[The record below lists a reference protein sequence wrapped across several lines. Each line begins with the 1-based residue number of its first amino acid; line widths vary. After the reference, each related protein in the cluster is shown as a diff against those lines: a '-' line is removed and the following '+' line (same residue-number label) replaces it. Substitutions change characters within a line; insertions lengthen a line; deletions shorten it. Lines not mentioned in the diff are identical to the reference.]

1 MGEQRAGSWL
11 LLLGALASG
20 AGCATRPANRPV
32 VASFELKGT
41 RKIPPE
47 EILDRLATR
56 ATATTLG
63 FTLQY
68 ETYDRFVLERDLRRI
83 ERHYRARGFYDAR
96 VQAGRVD
103 HDSAGN
109 VQIEVLIEEGEPTRV
124 GAIRLDLLGEL
135 GPQASVALARAQTL
149 KAGDRFEEESFAAV
163 QRGLLRALSDTG
175 HARARLVGGFTEG
188 DLVPDGEHPRVI
200 DPSAEDPEEELR
212 IRAQLRKNQQEQ
224 EPEENRKRYSVR
236 VDPVRHTADLY
247 LKIDPGPPCTF
258 GVIALVEPD
267 GQPLRNLP
275 EGRVRR
281 ALGIRPG
288 EVYSTARLESARRAL
303 LELGVFSLVEYD
315 SDPEGADSTAIPVTF
330 KVTPAPL
337 RTVTLGGGLQADVL
351 QTDVHFFAGYDH
363 QNFLGGLRRLTMQV
377 RPGTVLFPT
386 NLQNL
391 LPPERALPDVR
402 ARAELRQPQLFGG
415 RTRGTLRSEFLVYP
429 FLLPARNSAEVPDVV
444 VGYREF
450 REAVGLDRTFLDG
463 KLSLNGF
470 YNFQLSYPFSYVGP
484 LDGGI
489 QRVFVSYLSLVQA
502 VDLRDNPIKPR
513 LGVYLTNEI
522 QVAGAPTDWL
532 FQSDARDVK
541 IQPDARFYAPVSR
554 RLVVAT
560 RASVGFLFPS
570 SYGTT
575 LDQESP
581 DRTIDPIGAL
591 EFEEARNRDLQ
602 LLFFRAFFSGGPTS
616 NRGYPLRG
624 VGPRGIA
631 PFRLG
636 GSTALRDCV
645 GRVPARGGVA
655 GAATQVARLPTVD
668 PQICSVSL
676 GGLSLWEWSGELR
689 FLLTERLGAL
699 LFLDA
704 SDVTRKRLALRL
716 DYLHLTVGT
725 GLRVDTPVGPVRL
738 DVGYAIPKLQR
749 IGGELDPTTEG
760 LPATFLGVPVALNIA
775 VGEAFLW
782 PAGAVSVASFTG
794 RSAPWPPP
802 SSSSSPS
809 SPRSSSTVTSPAP
822 GASSLKPPPTSSPPS
837 SAGAS

>member
-1 MGEQRAGSWL
+1 MVEQHFRFWL
-11 LLLGALASG
+11 LLGMLASG
-20 AGCATRPANRPV
+20 VGCATRPTNRPV
-32 VASFELKGT
+32 VTSFEVRGT
-41 RKIPPE
+41 RQLSPE

-68 ETYDRFVLERDLRRI
+68 ETYDRFVLERDLHRI

-96 VQAGRVD
+96 VQAGRVEQ
-103 HDSAGN
+103 DSGGN
-109 VQIEVLIEEGEPTRV
+109 VQIEVLVEEGKPTQV
-124 GAIRLDLLGEL
+124 GMIRLDILGEIN
-135 GPQASVALARAQTL
+135 PQASVALARAQTL
-149 KAGDRFEEESFAAV
+149 KPGDRFEEEPFVEV
-163 QRGLLRALSDTG
+163 QRRILRALSDTG
-175 HARARLVGGFTEG
+175 YARARLIGGFSEA
-188 DLVPDGEHPRVI
+188 DLVPEGEHPRVI
-200 DPSAEDPEEELR
+200 DPSVEDPEEELR
-212 IRAQLRKNQQEQ
+212 IRELLRKQQQVQEQ
-224 EPEENRKRYSVR
+224 GEGRRRYSVR
-236 VDPVRHTADLY
+236 IDPVRHTADLY
-247 LKIDPGPPCTF
+247 LKIDPGPLCTF
-258 GVIALVEPD
+258 GAITLVEPD
-267 GQPLRNLP
+267 GKPLRSLP
-275 EGRVRR
+275 EQRIRR
-281 ALGIRPG
+281 ALGIAPG
-288 EVYSTARLESARRAL
+288 EVYSTARLESVRRAL
-303 LELGVFSLVEYD
+303 LELGVFSSVEYD
-315 SDPEGADSTAIPVTF
+315 SNPEGSESTAIPVIF

-391 LPPERALPDVR
+391 LPPERALPEIR
-402 ARAELRQPQLFGG
+402 ARAELRQPQIFGG

-444 VGYREF
+444 VGYREI
-450 REAVGLDRTFLDG
+450 REAAGLDRTFLKG
-463 KLSLNGF
+463 KLALQGF

-484 LDGGI
+484 LDEGI
-489 QRVFVSYLSLVQA
+489 QRVFLSYLSLVQA
-502 VDLRDNPIKPR
+502 LDLRDNPIKPR

-522 QVAGAPTDWL
+522 QIAGTPTAWF
-532 FQSDARDVK
+532 FQSDAHDFK

-560 RASVGFLFPS
+560 RASVGFLFPF
-570 SYGTT
+570 SYGAT
-575 LDQESP
+575 LEQQSP

-591 EFEEARNRDLQ
+591 VFEEARNRDLQ

-631 PFRLG
+631 PFRLS

-645 GRVPARGGVA
+645 GRIPARSGVA
-655 GAATQVARLPTVD
+655 GAASQVARLPAVD

-689 FLLTERLGAL
+689 FLLTERVGVL

-704 SDVTRKRLALRL
+704 SDVTRQRFTLRL
-716 DYLHLTVGT
+716 GYLHLTAGT
-725 GLRVDTPVGPVRL
+725 GLRLDTPVGPVRL

-749 IGGELDPTTEG
+749 IGSELDPTTEG
-760 LPATFLGVPVALNIA
+760 LPATFLGAPIALNIA
-775 VGEAFLW
+775 VGEAF
-782 PAGAVSVASFTG
+782 
-794 RSAPWPPP
+794 
-802 SSSSSPS
+802 
-809 SPRSSSTVTSPAP
+809 
-822 GASSLKPPPTSSPPS
+822 
-837 SAGAS
+837 